1 MGNDIFDT
9 IMTACTAFLA
19 DTQLT
24 YIQTDI
30 IIYNNDMLWVHF
42 IEICRFSYA
51 LTA

>member
-9 IMTACTAFLA
+9 IMTACAAFLRMRSWP
-19 DTQLT
+19 

-30 IIYNNDMLWVHF
+30 IIYNNDMLRVHF